1 MGDGDVAVDVQVLD
15 QRLTMKY
22 HLSKVRLRE
31 FVWVGGHI
39 NVGWASGPGVLVSRG
54 QGPSMSWD
62 LWPRPVVRAVA
73 RGRRSV
79 HRSAKTAPRDR
90 FGTLVYTVAT
100 RRSRERTVGTGVYTD
115 RRKRPRGAVLGH
127 LCTLLRREGHAS
139 GCEGA
144 QECTQIG
151 KNGPSGPFWDMRI
164 IPTNESMR
172 STFRKTP
179 LDVG

>member
-1 MGDGDVAVDVQVLD
+1 MDVQVLD

-31 FVWVGGHI
+31 FVWVGGHV
-39 NVGWASGPGVLVSRG
+39 NVGWASGPGVLVS
-54 QGPSMSWD
+54 W
-62 LWPRPVVRAVA
+62 
-73 RGRRSV
+73 GRRCRGTCGPV
-79 HRSAKTAPRDR
+79 RSC
-90 FGTLVYTVAT
+90 
-100 RRSRERTVGTGVYTD
+100 ERLRGDAGVYTD
-115 RRKRPRGAVLGH
+115 RRKRPLGTVLGH

-139 GCEGA
+139 GCVGA
-144 QECTQIG
+144 QECTQIDE
-151 KNGPSGPFWDMRI
+151 NSLSGPFWDMRI

>member
-1 MGDGDVAVDVQVLD
+1 MDVQALD

-31 FVWVGGHI
+31 FVWVGGHVTVA
-39 NVGWASGPGVLVSRG
+39 VGWASGPNVLVSRG

-79 HRSAKTAPRDR
+79 HRSAKTASRSC
-90 FGTLVYTVAT
+90 FGALVYTVAPLWT
-100 RRSRERTVGTGVYTD
+100 GVGT
-115 RRKRPRGAVLGH
+115 
-127 LCTLLRREGHAS
+127 
-139 GCEGA
+139 
-144 QECTQIG
+144 QECTQIDE
-151 KNGPSGPFWDMRI
+151 NGPSGPFWDIRI
-164 IPTNESMR
+164 IPTNEPML

>member
-1 MGDGDVAVDVQVLD
+1 MLD

-31 FVWVGGHI
+31 FVWVGGHVT
-39 NVGWASGPGVLVSRG
+39 VGWASGPSVLVSRG
-54 QGPSMSWD
+54 QGAVDVVGPVAPS
-62 LWPRPVVRAVA
+62 
-73 RGRRSV
+73 GR
-79 HRSAKTAPRDR
+79 
-90 FGTLVYTVAT
+90 
-100 RRSRERTVGTGVYTD
+100 
-115 RRKRPRGAVLGH
+115 
-127 LCTLLRREGHAS
+127 AS

-151 KNGPSGPFWDMRI
+151 ENGPSGSFWGTCVHCCDAKVTRANVGAQECTQIDENGPSELFWDIRI
-164 IPTNESMR
+164 IPTNESML

>member
-1 MGDGDVAVDVQVLD
+1 MDVQVLD

-31 FVWVGGHI
+31 FVWVGGHV
-39 NVGWASGPGVLVSRG
+39 NVGWASGPSVLVSRG
-54 QGPSMSWD
+54 QGAVDVGGPVAPS
-62 LWPRPVVRAVA
+62 
-73 RGRRSV
+73 GR
-79 HRSAKTAPRDR
+79 
-90 FGTLVYTVAT
+90 
-100 RRSRERTVGTGVYTD
+100 
-115 RRKRPRGAVLGH
+115 
-127 LCTLLRREGHAS
+127 AS
-139 GCEGA
+139 GCEGT

-151 KNGPSGPFWDMRI
+151 ENGPSGPFWDMRI

>member
-1 MGDGDVAVDVQVLD
+1 MDVQALD

-39 NVGWASGPGVLVSRG
+39 NVGWALGPSVLVSRG
-54 QGPSMSWD
+54 QGAVDVGD
-62 LWPRPVVRAVA
+62 LWPRPVARANV
-73 RGRRSV
+73 
-79 HRSAKTAPRDR
+79 
-90 FGTLVYTVAT
+90 
-100 RRSRERTVGTGVYTD
+100 
-115 RRKRPRGAVLGH
+115 
-127 LCTLLRREGHAS
+127 
-139 GCEGA
+139 GA
-144 QECTQIG
+144 QECTQIDE
-151 KNGPSGPFWDMRI
+151 NGPSGPFWDIRI

>member
-1 MGDGDVAVDVQVLD
+1 MDVQALD

-39 NVGWASGPGVLVSRG
+39 NVGWALGPSVLVSRG
-54 QGPSMSWD
+54 QGAVDVGD
-62 LWPRPVVRAVA
+62 LWPRPVARANV
-73 RGRRSV
+73 
-79 HRSAKTAPRDR
+79 
-90 FGTLVYTVAT
+90 
-100 RRSRERTVGTGVYTD
+100 
-115 RRKRPRGAVLGH
+115 
-127 LCTLLRREGHAS
+127 
-139 GCEGA
+139 GA
-144 QECTQIG
+144 QECTQIDENG
-151 KNGPSGPFWDMRI
+151 PSGPFWGTCVHCCAAKVTRANVGTQECTQIDENGPSGPFWDIRI

>member
-22 HLSKVRLRE
+22 HLANVRLRE
-31 FVWVGGHI
+31 FVWVGGHVTVA
-39 NVGWASGPGVLVSRG
+39 VGWASGPNVLVSRG

-62 LWPRPVVRAVA
+62 LWPRPVVRAN
-73 RGRRSV
+73 
-79 HRSAKTAPRDR
+79 
-90 FGTLVYTVAT
+90 
-100 RRSRERTVGTGVYTD
+100 VGT
-115 RRKRPRGAVLGH
+115 
-127 LCTLLRREGHAS
+127 
-139 GCEGA
+139 
-144 QECTQIG
+144 QECTQIDE
-151 KNGPSGPFWDMRI
+151 NSLSGPFWDMRI